1 MLTEL
6 ASQVSETGV
15 LKLNFCLDKY
25 KTKMK
30 YKYVCAE
37 RFLSFK
43 EDICFFISEQRKVH
57 KKFLKVKE

>member
-43 EDICFFISEQRKVH
+43 EDIFFLS
-57 KKFLKVKE
+57 KEK

>member
-15 LKLNFCLDKY
+15 LKLNFCLDKH

-30 YKYVCAE
+30 YKYVYAKK
-37 RFLSFK
+37 FLSFK
-43 EDICFFISEQRKVH
+43 EDICFFLS
-57 KKFLKVKE
+57 KEKCTRNS